1 MYPAPDGQGD
11 AECKL
16 TTASLS
22 NYFIFSGFILK
33 TPYLQT
39 VFCGI
44 LNSESI
50 ISELK

>member
-33 TPYLQT
+33 TPNLQT
-39 VFCGI
+39 TF
-44 LNSESI
+44 LWYFKFRKYY
-50 ISELK
+50 L